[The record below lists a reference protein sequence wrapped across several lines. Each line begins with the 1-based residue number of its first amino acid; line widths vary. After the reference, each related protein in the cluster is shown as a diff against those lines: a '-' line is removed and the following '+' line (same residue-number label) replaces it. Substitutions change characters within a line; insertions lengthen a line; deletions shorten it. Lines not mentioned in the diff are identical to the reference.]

1 MDWTTGI
8 DTTPLD
14 TCTLQ
19 QARELISNNWNPVDD
34 ITDYAL
40 NHNTI
45 RTQANETKEPIWK
58 GKMDMATKKIIYW
71 LKKQK
76 LTISGKLNAT
86 NIDQIQLSNDFVAD
100 FDTNIIT
107 DGKNTYTNIA
117 LSRYD
122 IQALLGRASPH
133 IIYELSMNNDTVSL
147 TVASTVKSIIKI
159 NIHKFK
165 LDKIRGQV
173 IAYVMSHPNK
183 TIDRAQI
190 ESLNI
195 QGFSPA
201 DRIDQIFINAF
212 STDIYKMFFECDVNS
227 AKFIPKC
234 TDIQLKKLNIEI
246 PVIE

>member
-40 NHNTI
+40 NYDAI
-45 RTQANETKEPIWK
+45 RIQANETKDPIWK
-58 GKMDMATKKIIYW
+58 EKMDMATKKIIYW

-76 LTISGKLNAT
+76 LTISGKLNST
-86 NIDQIQLSNDFVAD
+86 NIDQIELSNDFVAD
-100 FDTNIIT
+100 FDTNTIT

-117 LSRYD
+117 LSYQD
-122 IQALLGRASPH
+122 IQALLERSSPH
-133 IIYELSMNNDTVSL
+133 ITYELSMNNDTVFL

-173 IAYVMSHPNK
+173 IAYVMAHPNK
-183 TIDRAQI
+183 TINREQI
-190 ESLNI
+190 ESLHI
-195 QGFSPA
+195 RDFSPA

-212 STDIYKMFFECDVNS
+212 STDIYKMFFKCDVNS

-234 TDIQLKKLNIEI
+234 TDIQLKKLNIKT